1 MVKYLINKDEVSENE
16 FFRSLEEN
24 SNNVNDEN
32 AFDASLDDI
41 CSVTILGN
49 DYSASYVLKEVD
61 PTAYRT
67 RMSDWQS
74 EQYNDVVSNLDNRG
88 IINLGGDLFEIVN
101 EDFEEDDYVDESLNK
116 KVTSVFEWKARF
128 NKKNRSLKE
137 GNDLSSAIKELEN
150 EINSLGESLGS
161 EEDDNTD
168 VEGCE
173 NEVRESC
180 KRKYNEATR
189 REMNEARRRAK
200 RKELI
205 EAREARIAK
214 RKLRESNSSDLDTQL
229 KELSNLINSL

>member
-1 MVKYLINKDEVSENE
+1 
-16 FFRSLEEN
+16 
-24 SNNVNDEN
+24 
-32 AFDASLDDI
+32 
-41 CSVTILGN
+41 
-49 DYSASYVLKEVD
+49 
-61 PTAYRT
+61 
-67 RMSDWQS
+67 MSDWQS

-137 GNDLSSAIKELEN
+137 GNDLSSIIKELEN
-150 EINSLGESLGS
+150 QINSLGESLGS

-173 NEVRESC
+173 DGVCEGC